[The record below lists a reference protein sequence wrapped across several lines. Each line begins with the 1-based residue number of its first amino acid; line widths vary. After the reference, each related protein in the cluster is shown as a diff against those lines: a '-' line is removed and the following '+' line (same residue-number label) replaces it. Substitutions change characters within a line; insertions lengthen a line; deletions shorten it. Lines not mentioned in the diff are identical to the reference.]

1 MRSEKSLRPFGPL
14 WQLPSANFVPA
25 FLHTRFSPP
34 KLSPSYNSTAQSPVR
49 DTVRVNANVRGTV
62 RVRARVCGRLRLRLR
77 VAQSVARTFDL
88 HAGETV
94 DADAFA
100 LEDVGA
106 IVSDAQR
113 GPAVFGRPAVLV
125 EGHFAR

>member
-1 MRSEKSLRPFGPL
+1 MRL
-14 WQLPSANFVPA
+14 
-25 FLHTRFSPP
+25 
-34 KLSPSYNSTAQSPVR
+34 
-49 DTVRVNANVRGTV
+49 
-62 RVRARVCGRLRLRLR
+62 RVRLRLRLMLWLRLRLR

-106 IVSDAQR
+106 IVADAQR